1 MDETILGCK
10 WRYNIH
16 RNNIQRIDTRHNRLI
31 CEALL
36 SVQVTLNI
44 TTCIIIDL
52 TATQLKDAYFIAV
65 LNAVML
71 SLIMLGVIMLSV
83 AFVNVML

>member
-1 MDETILGCK
+1 MDQTILGCK
-10 WRYNIH
+10 WRYDIH
-16 RNNIQRIDTRHNRLI
+16 RNSILRNNTQHNRLI

-44 TTCIIIDL
+44 TTFSIIVL
-52 TATQLKDAYFIAV
+52 TATQLKDAYFIV
-65 LNAVML
+65 MLNAVML
-71 SLIMLGVIMLSV
+71 SLIMLGVIMLNV